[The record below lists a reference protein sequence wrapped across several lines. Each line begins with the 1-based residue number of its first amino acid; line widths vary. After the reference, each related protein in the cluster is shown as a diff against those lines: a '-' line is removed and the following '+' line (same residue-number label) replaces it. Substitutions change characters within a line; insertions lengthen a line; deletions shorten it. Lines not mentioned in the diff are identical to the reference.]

1 MKYDAGNTALRYAIW
16 VAYGRKCKYTHEPIK
31 YHEMEIDHFI
41 PKDMANKPEE
51 LRELLKEA
59 GIELSFD
66 ILSIENC
73 LPAKAPV
80 NNSKSNIPFD
90 AHNTR
95 YYLNHIKEHLDAI
108 ESIYKEFGNCEKNA
122 KAMAQLQKA
131 IEKGNEELEEI
142 VNNLTGDA
150 SKFELCDDES
160 DYYEWHAIKKNYERV
175 GISMYL
181 PSKKNIFGSCS
192 IYFKSLAVRECYIT
206 FDHQDI
212 TSILFSGIK
221 TDPEDCS
228 RGFIDHKLPN
238 EDMFCIQYR
247 QLRFY
252 LKKDDTLQ
260 LCRLIDEIYPK
271 YLNKLREL
279 DKFHGIRNF
288 TLSKEGKVRLLKVS
302 RTLYKM
308 ILDFGSDHDYLS
320 GNSEWHI
327 FNSSLYNIMAMNRV
341 LGNRHSD
348 FHTILYPATAEH
360 ILGPLYD
367 SNEVWIEWPLDNR
380 ELVREKYEY
389 SEVGYWNA
397 TMIYK
402 WLTESVI
409 PKVVYENIKKRNN
422 KKSLLAKTVSFQDFI
437 YDFNVDNYVATKN
450 VDNID
455 LDKEWNVKDI
465 VSAVQKLQSHFTM
478 LKCAWFSK
486 DEIVQVYLVF
496 AEVINCCRRPLT
508 GYAIGHLSYIEN
520 INYDPIK
527 AIKYYADNIGNQ
539 KFSCGRLDT
548 FFRSY
553 LDVLR
558 EIRVIDSSAVEKV
571 KSSLLPF
578 IDNYSDSLLLKK
590 YIGKL

>member
-31 YHEMEIDHFI
+31 FHEMEIDHFI

-66 ILSIENC
+66 IFSIENC

-95 YYLNHIKEHLDAI
+95 YYLNHIKKHLDTI
-108 ESIYKEFGNCEKNA
+108 ESIYNEFGNCEKNA
-122 KAMAQLQKA
+122 KAMAQLHIA
-131 IEKGNEELEEI
+131 IEKGNEDLEEI
-142 VNNLTGDA
+142 INNLTGDT

-160 DYYEWHAIKKNYERV
+160 DYDEFQAIKKNYERV

-181 PSKKNIFGSCS
+181 PSKENIFGSCS

-206 FDHQDI
+206 FCHQDI
-212 TSILFSGIK
+212 ISILFSGIY
-221 TDPEDCS
+221 TDQEDCS
-228 RGFIDHKLPN
+228 RGFIDHKIPN
-238 EDMFCIQYR
+238 EDMFCIQFR

-252 LKKDDTLQ
+252 LKKEDTLQ

-308 ILDFGSDHDYLS
+308 ILDFGSNHEYLS

-327 FNSSLYNIMAMNRV
+327 FNSSSYNIMAMNRDFR
-341 LGNRHSD
+341 NSHSD
-348 FHTILYPATAEH
+348 FHTILYPASAES

-367 SNEVWIEWPLDNR
+367 SNEVWIEWPLDNH
-380 ELVREKYEY
+380 ELMKEKYEY
-389 SEVGYWNA
+389 SEIGYWNA
-397 TMIYK
+397 TIIYK

-409 PKVVYENIKKRNN
+409 PKVIYEHTKRNT
-422 KKSLLAKTVSFQDFI
+422 KKSILAKTVSYQDFAN
-437 YDFNVDNYVATKN
+437 DFKIDNYVATRS

-455 LDKEWNVKDI
+455 LDKEWKVQDI
-465 VSAVQKLQSHFTM
+465 VSAIEKLQLHFTM
-478 LKCAWFSK
+478 IKFACFSK
-486 DEIVQVYLVF
+486 EAIKQVYLVF
-496 AEVINCCRRPLT
+496 AEVINCYKRPLT
-508 GYAIGHLSYIEN
+508 SYAIGHLSYIKS
-520 INYDPIK
+520 INDDPIK
-527 AIKYYADNIGNQ
+527 AIKHYTYNIGNI
-539 KFSCGRLDT
+539 SCGRLDS

-558 EIRVIDSSAVEKV
+558 EIRVMDSSIIEEV
-571 KSSLLPF
+571 KNSLLPF
-578 IDNYSDSLLLKK
+578 IENHSDSLLLRK